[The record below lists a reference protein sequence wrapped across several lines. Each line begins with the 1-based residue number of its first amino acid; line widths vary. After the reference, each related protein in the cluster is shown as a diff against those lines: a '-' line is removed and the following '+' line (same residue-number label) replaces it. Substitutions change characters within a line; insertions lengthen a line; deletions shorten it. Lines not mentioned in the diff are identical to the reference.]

1 MKVLKGVL
9 AGSLLLLALGFAS
22 SAKADAVTL
31 NLTQCNTPTLCGVGS
46 IALVTSGSGSSEVI
60 DVTVTM
66 NSGFGV
72 FGSGAG
78 NGAIGWNGTGLSG
91 TSGVT
96 SPFSAG
102 TGGTFDGF
110 GSFAFSLEGPVA
122 SGAVNSFTFDITCTG
137 GCTTVTQIT
146 DFAVHVR
153 NNTTTL
159 TGFDAT
165 SGAPP
170 PVPEPASL
178 LLLGTGL
185 LAMGGVIRRKLGA

>member
-1 MKVLKGVL
+1 MRVLKGIL

-31 NLTQCNTPTLCGVGS
+31 QLTQCNTVGLCNVGH
-46 IALVTSGSGSSEVI
+46 IDLATSGSGATEVI

-66 NSGFGV
+66 NAGFGV
-72 FGSGAG
+72 FGNGVG

-96 SPFSAG
+96 SPFSNG
-102 TGGTFDGF
+102 TGGNFSVF
-110 GSFAFSLEGPVA
+110 GSFAFSLTGPPA
-122 SGAVNSFTFDITCTG
+122 SSAVQSFSFQITCTG
-137 GCTTVTQIT
+137 GCTTVGQVS
-146 DFAVHVR
+146 DFAAHVI
-153 NNTTTL
+153 NTSTGL

-165 SGAPP
+165 SGAPT
-170 PVPEPASL
+170 PEPASL

-185 LAMGGVIRRKLGA
+185 LAMGGIIRRKVGA

>member
-1 MKVLKGVL
+1 MKVLKGIL

-31 NLTQCNTPTLCGVGS
+31 QLTQCNTPTLCNTGS
-46 IALVTSGSGSSEVI
+46 ISLATSGSGSTEVI

-66 NSGFGV
+66 NAGFGV

-91 TSGVT
+91 VSGVI

-102 TGGTFDGF
+102 TGGQFDGF
-110 GSFAFSLEGPVA
+110 GNFAFSLNGPVA
-122 SGAVNSFTFDITCTG
+122 SSSVSSFSFNITCTG
-137 GCTTVTQIT
+137 GCTTVGQIT
-146 DFAVHVR
+146 DFALHVR
-153 NNTTTL
+153 NNSTGL

-185 LAMGGVIRRKLGA
+185 LAMGGVIRRKIGA

>member
-1 MKVLKGVL
+1 MKALKGVL
-9 AGSLLLLALGFAS
+9 AGGLLLLALGFAS

-31 NLTQCNTPTLCGVGS
+31 QLTQCNTATLCGVGS

-60 DVTVTM
+60 QVTVTM
-66 NSGFGV
+66 DPGFGV

-96 SPFSAG
+96 SPFSDG
-102 TGGTFDGF
+102 SGGQFDGF
-110 GSFAFSLEGPVA
+110 GNFAFSLSGPVA
-122 SGAVNSFTFDITCTG
+122 SGAVSSFTFNITCTG
-137 GCTTVTQIT
+137 GCTTVGQIT

-153 NNTTTL
+153 NNSTGL

-165 SGAPP
+165 AGAP

>member
-1 MKVLKGVL
+1 MKVLKGIL
-9 AGSLLLLALGFAS
+9 AGGLLLLALGFAS

-31 NLTQCNTPTLCGVGS
+31 QLTQCNTVGLCNIGHIDLS
-46 IALVTSGSGSSEVI
+46 TSGSGSSEVI
-60 DVTVTM
+60 DVSVTM
-66 NSGFGV
+66 NAGFGL
-72 FGSGAG
+72 FGNGKG

-96 SPFSAG
+96 SPFSAS
-102 TGGTFDGF
+102 GGGQFDGF
-110 GSFAFSLEGPVA
+110 GNFAFSLDGPPA
-122 SGAVNSFTFDITCTG
+122 SGAVSSLSFQITCTG
-137 GCTTVTQIT
+137 GCTTVGQVN
-146 DFAVHVR
+146 DFAIHVI
-153 NNTTTL
+153 NTSTGL

-185 LAMGGVIRRKLGA
+185 LAMGGVIRRKVGA

>member
-1 MKVLKGVL
+1 MKALKGIL

-31 NLTQCNTPTLCGVGS
+31 QLTQCNTVGLCNVGH
-46 IALVTSGSGSSEVI
+46 IDLATSGSGSTEVI

-66 NSGFGV
+66 NAGFGV

-91 TSGVT
+91 VSGVI

-102 TGGTFDGF
+102 TGGQFDGF
-110 GSFAFSLEGPVA
+110 GNFAFSLNGPVA
-122 SGAVNSFTFDITCTG
+122 SSAVSSFSFDITCTG
-137 GCTTVTQIT
+137 GCTTVGQIT
-146 DFAVHVR
+146 DFAIHVR
-153 NNTTTL
+153 NNSTGL

-185 LAMGGVIRRKLGA
+185 LAMGGVIRRKIGA